1 MDKNE
6 NVYDNVI
13 ENVKFIDKTEIN
25 RYFGQ
30 EDNMNCLKSKQKN
43 PIYLYLLSISPSDY
57 KDNNLLYA
65 SYDDAK
71 DKKEENN
78 KESEDTKQ
86 EEIEKDNEK
95 EKNEEDKGKKT
106 KVNYLISLDTELV
119 KNYNKNLEE
128 LKSNLLNHNYSIKV
142 SAKTNISSKTEN
154 IPEKIIINKIKYDY
168 DIALSN
174 SSQNTKIQ
182 LESFISDETEEK
194 IKNEIKNNFQNQMN
208 KNAINFIS
216 KDIKGIKTAIEKI
229 MEQIN
234 EENKKNN
241 VNEPKLIPDDYLS
254 EITLDENNHTKYF
267 KEINLDEE
275 SILFLLDLLINT
287 TDKSEQIIDILELS
301 YNIYIFNTITKN
313 EYKGIYKKISDKLI
327 KGADLSLKK
336 FRSFYFIK
344 FFEDKDYIKKIYYP
358 STLDKAKT
366 VLKYNNELN
375 TNENLKK
382 NIDKILEKFAPYS
395 IPFKKI
401 EYLLSEYIQF
411 LNDDSEKI
419 SHYLDGFCFE
429 EEVKNIILLEN
440 PNLIKLPNLHYI
452 LLNKEISFCEF
463 DFICLLKK
471 DEILNLNE
479 SMFERVAH
487 IHNLKLLDKNI
498 NIKGLGLLF
507 FEIKSSQHSSEEIIL
522 KLMKKVN
529 FLYPFIKLYL
539 EQTYKLK
546 IEECV
551 FYFAQVFDSKFNPK
565 GFVIPEVDKILKLIK
580 NRKINNICK
589 IIFIHA
595 ETNIGQYN
603 IHKLNDEIKNH
614 KNQIDNLKIAQNDM
628 KEQYDQLLAQMTQK
642 FIAQEKEIA
651 DLKKLVMNKNN
662 I

>member
-1 MDKNE
+1 M
-6 NVYDNVI
+6 I

-25 RYFGQ
+25 KYFGQ

-95 EKNEEDKGKKT
+95 EKNEEDKGKKN

-216 KDIKGIKTAIEKI
+216 KDIKDIKTAIEKI

-358 STLDKAKT
+358 SKLDKAKT

-382 NIDKILEKFAPYS
+382 I
-395 IPFKKI
+395 
-401 EYLLSEYIQF
+401 
-411 LNDDSEKI
+411 
-419 SHYLDGFCFE
+419 
-429 EEVKNIILLEN
+429 
-440 PNLIKLPNLHYI
+440 
-452 LLNKEISFCEF
+452 
-463 DFICLLKK
+463 
-471 DEILNLNE
+471 
-479 SMFERVAH
+479 
-487 IHNLKLLDKNI
+487 
-498 NIKGLGLLF
+498 
-507 FEIKSSQHSSEEIIL
+507 
-522 KLMKKVN
+522 
-529 FLYPFIKLYL
+529 
-539 EQTYKLK
+539 
-546 IEECV
+546 
-551 FYFAQVFDSKFNPK
+551 
-565 GFVIPEVDKILKLIK
+565 
-580 NRKINNICK
+580 
-589 IIFIHA
+589 
-595 ETNIGQYN
+595 
-603 IHKLNDEIKNH
+603 
-614 KNQIDNLKIAQNDM
+614 
-628 KEQYDQLLAQMTQK
+628 
-642 FIAQEKEIA
+642 
-651 DLKKLVMNKNN
+651 
-662 I
+662 